1 MLSTPI
7 LDSAIG
13 LIFTFLAVSL
23 AAGAVTEALASMLKW
38 RSKTLL
44 AGVKALLNDKHFKGL
59 ALEVYNHALVNPRS
73 DGTTQAG
80 RKPKYFPAYI
90 DANHF
95 AAALTDVLGIST
107 RTTDAIP
114 AAIAKLSA
122 NGNEQIAGLLQGIYN
137 RAGND
142 LTAVENGLSQ
152 WFDSGMDRVSGVYK
166 RRTQLISFLT
176 GLVVAVSLNVS
187 AIRVGLAL
195 WDQPALAKAVTAEVT
210 QSFSSAAPAKG
221 TDSTAPMPP
230 DIDVLK
236 KFEAMNLPIG
246 WIPDEASAAT
256 LARNDIFAISPPSMS
271 WENKG
276 WWLTTLL
283 GWLITAGATLF
294 GAPFWYDTLQQFV
307 RLKGAG
313 PSPAEKSNNKG
324 AAV

>member
-38 RSKTLL
+38 RSRTLL
-44 AGVKALLNDKHFKGL
+44 AGVKALLNDRRFNGL

-80 RKPKYFPAYI
+80 RKPKFFPAYI

-95 AAALTDVLGIST
+95 AAAFADVLGISAQAN
-107 RTTDAIP
+107 DAIP
-114 AAIAKLSA
+114 AAIAKLDA
-122 NGNEQIAGLLQGIYN
+122 NGNKQIAGLLQGIYN

-142 LTAVENGLSQ
+142 LAAVESGLSQ
-152 WFDSGMDRVSGVYK
+152 WFDSGMDRVSGAYK

-176 GLVVAVSLNVS
+176 GLVIAVSLNVS
-187 AIRVGLAL
+187 AIRVALAL
-195 WDQPALAKAVTAEVT
+195 WDQPALAKAVTAEISQGLST
-210 QSFSSAAPAKG
+210 AAPAKD
-221 TDSTAPMPP
+221 TDPAAIPATN
-230 DIDVLK
+230 DVLK

-246 WIPDEASAAT
+246 WIPDEASAGT
-256 LARNDIFAISPPSMS
+256 LARNDIFAVHPPSLS
-271 WENKG
+271 RENEG
-276 WWLTTLL
+276 WWLTTIL

-313 PSPAEKSNNKG
+313 PSPAEKSRNK
-324 AAV
+324 AAAA